1 MSHDETAGPEGM
13 RPKGFRPKN
22 AHEDQNPGGNP
33 TGDDT
38 EGQSFGTNVPE
49 GDGMRPKGFRPK
61 NAQEDQTP
69 GENPT
74 GDDTE
79 GHHWPK

>member
-1 MSHDETAGPEGM
+1 MSHHEKPGAEGM
-13 RPKGFRPKN
+13 RPKGFHPR
-22 AHEDQNPGGNP
+22 
-33 TGDDT
+33 
-38 EGQSFGTNVPE
+38 
-49 GDGMRPKGFRPK
+49 

-79 GHHWPK
+79 GQSFKTNAPEGDGMRPKGFHPRNVTEDDDTEGNMRPKG